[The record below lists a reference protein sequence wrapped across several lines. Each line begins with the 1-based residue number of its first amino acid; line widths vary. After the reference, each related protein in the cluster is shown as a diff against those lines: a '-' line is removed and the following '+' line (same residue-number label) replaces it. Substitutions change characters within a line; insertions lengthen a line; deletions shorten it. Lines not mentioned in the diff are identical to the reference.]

1 VKALK
6 ALGQNFLND
15 PAIAAQIAA
24 LGELKEGDRVW
35 EIGPG
40 LGILTDEILSC
51 KVQLRA
57 FELDRRL
64 PDYLSNKYADNVSFE
79 FGDVLQAD
87 WPALIEQDKA
97 PLKLIA
103 NIPYQITSP
112 LLHQLEQHAASFE
125 LIVLMLQKEVAE
137 RLCAKPGTKNYAP
150 LTIRLRLWFEIRKA
164 LNVGRE
170 KFDPIPK
177 VDSAVVV
184 ITPRQ
189 DKPLI
194 KNPEVFHRLVNAAFT
209 HRRKNLSN
217 NLVALIGK
225 EKTLEL
231 QKRSKID
238 FTRRGESLEE
248 AEFIWLSELMAAL

>member
-15 PAIAAQIAA
+15 PAIAAQIAT

-40 LGILTDEILSC
+40 LGILTDEILSYR
-51 KVQLRA
+51 VQLRA

-64 PDYLSNKYADNVSFE
+64 PDYLSNKYSNNVCFE

-112 LLHQLEQHAASFE
+112 LLHKLEQYASSFV

-137 RLCAKPGTKNYAP
+137 RLCARPGTKDYAP
-150 LTIRLRLWFEIRKA
+150 LTIRLRLWFEIRKV

-194 KNPEVFHRLVNAAFT
+194 KNPEVFHRLVNAAFA
-209 HRRKNLSN
+209 HRRKNLNN

-231 QKRSKID
+231 QRSSKMD

-248 AEFIWLSELMAAL
+248 AEFIRLSELMAAL